1 MEGPPVKAL
10 SIKLSSF
17 VNEIINDAKGNAKI
31 NYDEIKNKKIDNIF
45 SIGKNLFFKINNK
58 YLKIHFL
65 MYGSIRINSFKE
77 MKERLS
83 LITNNGFINF
93 YNCSV
98 KIINEK
104 EFKENFDEE
113 LDIVSEKWNF
123 EKVLNLIQKYKNQYI
138 CDVLLYQEVFAGV
151 GNIIKNEA
159 LFLAKVHPLSIVEK
173 IPENVLRNIILQTRN
188 FSLKFLETRLNN
200 ESLKKYLNVYRIK
213 NCKYCNNNIKI
224 KKLGLLN
231 RISFYCE
238 KCQILY
244 S

>member
-1 MEGPPVKAL
+1 MLLVSFFNLGAWGSVYPFTSELYPT
-10 SIKLSSF
+10 KLRGKSF
-17 VNEIINDAKGNAKI
+17 GLAE
-31 NYDEIKNKKIDNIF
+31 
-45 SIGKNLFFKINNK
+45 
-58 YLKIHFL
+58 
-65 MYGSIRINSFKE
+65 
-77 MKERLS
+77 
-83 LITNNGFINF
+83 
-93 YNCSV
+93 
-98 KIINEK
+98 
-104 EFKENFDEE
+104 
-113 LDIVSEKWNF
+113 
-123 EKVLNLIQKYKNQYI
+123 
-138 CDVLLYQEVFAGV
+138 GV

-159 LFLAKVHPLSIVEK
+159 LFLAKVHPLSIIEK

-224 KKLGLLN
+224 KKLGKLN